1 MGMHLEPPVVLIV
14 DDHEDSLA
22 MYAFG
27 LLAMGFQPVIAST
40 AEDAFSRACQIHPDI
55 VVTDVTLPGLSG
67 LDLTRQLRQD
77 ARTRDLRIVVLTA
90 HAEAAMKQLADAAGC
105 DRFLVKPCM
114 PDALAFTVR
123 EVLAS
128 RPLTAGDG
136 RTISEAT

>member
-90 HAEAAMKQLADAAGC
+90 HAGAAMKQQADAAGC
-105 DRFLVKPCM
+105 DRFVVKPCM
-114 PDALAFTVR
+114 PDAWPSPCARYWPVVR
-123 EVLAS
+123 
-128 RPLTAGDG
+128 
-136 RTISEAT
+136 